1 MVLSSNSLPK
11 LQRAI
16 LANDKLTYEIRDDA
30 PMPELTAGR
39 VLIKTVTVGLNPV
52 DTKMI
57 GPFVTEGASYG
68 VCYLRHFSQTY
79 AFVNKMTDRLRWN
92 RSGRLPGS

>member
-1 MVLSSNSLPK
+1 MASSSVSLPK
-11 LQRAI
+11 VQRAI
-16 LANDKLTYEIRDDA
+16 LANDKLNYEIRDDA

-68 VCYLRHFSQTY
+68 VRRRHSSVSFETRTY
-79 AFVNKMTDRLRWN
+79 VNIKTRPTAPE
-92 RSGRLPGS
+92 S

>member
-1 MVLSSNSLPK
+1 MASSPDSLPK

-68 VCYLRHFSQTY
+68 VCCRH
-79 AFVNKMTDRLRWN
+79 
-92 RSGRLPGS
+92 RSVFFEQAPLLTPTSD

>member
-1 MVLSSNSLPK
+1 MASSSQYSLPNV
-11 LQRAI
+11 QRAI

-68 VCYLRHFSQTY
+68 VCCRRRFFFFEQAPLLTST
-79 AFVNKMTDRLRWN
+79 TD
-92 RSGRLPGS
+92 